1 MSHCRVSGGPL
12 VEVLDLGMQPL
23 GNGFVSDNT
32 SDNEYRYRLRCG
44 FSEQSKLFQLF
55 EQPDP
60 SLMFNDSYAFLS
72 STSLGMRRH
81 FRELAEMCVK
91 NYMSGKPE
99 GLVVEIGCND
109 GIFLENIAGYGLRHV
124 GVEPSA
130 NVEQIASNKGL
141 LTVQEFFSLEIARQ
155 IREQHG
161 AANLIV
167 ATNVLCHISNLG
179 GIANAVDEL
188 LSDDGI
194 LITEDPYLG
203 SVLKMNSY
211 DQIYDEHVFLFSALS
226 MEYAFSKVG
235 LELIDVE
242 HQSVHGGSMRY
253 VMARAGSREATART
267 RQLLDN
273 ERLEGLDRVETYHK
287 FSQRVKESASELRQI
302 IIEAK
307 DAAGSVVA
315 FGATSKSTTIYN
327 YANIGPD
334 LISKIFDNSPTKIGK
349 FSPGMRIPIVS
360 SALFPE
366 DASGHAFLA
375 AWNHEK
381 EIRDQFPSFE
391 KSGRRWI
398 VHVPKAHYL

>member
-1 MSHCRVSGGPL
+1 
-12 VEVLDLGMQPL
+12 
-23 GNGFVSDNT
+23 
-32 SDNEYRYRLRCG
+32 
-44 FSEQSKLFQLF
+44 
-55 EQPDP
+55 
-60 SLMFNDSYAFLS
+60 
-72 STSLGMRRH
+72 
-81 FRELAEMCVK
+81 
-91 NYMSGKPE
+91 
-99 GLVVEIGCND
+99 
-109 GIFLENIAGYGLRHV
+109 
-124 GVEPSA
+124 
-130 NVEQIASNKGL
+130 VEQIASNKGL

-161 AANLIV
+161 PANLIV

-194 LITEDPYLG
+194 LVTEDPYLG

-273 ERLEGLDRVETYHK
+273 ERLEGLDRVETYHI

>member
-1 MSHCRVSGGPL
+1 
-12 VEVLDLGMQPL
+12 
-23 GNGFVSDNT
+23 
-32 SDNEYRYRLRCG
+32 
-44 FSEQSKLFQLF
+44 
-55 EQPDP
+55 
-60 SLMFNDSYAFLS
+60 
-72 STSLGMRRH
+72 MRSH

-91 NYMSGKPE
+91 NFMSGKPE

-161 AANLIV
+161 PANLIV

-194 LITEDPYLG
+194 LVTEDPYLG

-273 ERLEGLDRVETYHK
+273 ERLEGLDRVETYHI